1 MKKILLI
8 SCLLT
13 MILFTACGKS
23 QKENRKVE
31 DYEDLHDVTKLI
43 DLCSEFS
50 FVDMDNLYM
59 MTIYTGF
66 ILRILI

>member
-1 MKKILLI
+1 MKKIFLI

-31 DYEDLHDVTKLI
+31 DYEELDDIISIKEQEKTQESKRRLWFP
-43 DLCSEFS
+43 E
-50 FVDMDNLYM
+50 
-59 MTIYTGF
+59 
-66 ILRILI
+66 